1 MPIDEKNFNYSWVIM
16 LGVLFLSLIWY
27 VAHAH
32 RHYHGPRSSMSPE
45 QLAKLDEEVKDE
57 EKQPEASS

>member
-1 MPIDEKNFNYSWVIM
+1 M

-32 RHYHGPRSSMSPE
+32 RHYHGPRSTMSPE
-45 QLAKLDEEVKDE
+45 QLAKLDEGVKDE
-57 EKQPEASS
+57 EK